1 ESPKIHILYA
11 NIRSI
16 LNVTNQNHLKILLDS
31 QKYSI
36 LAFSESWLKQNVPDG
51 LVLGENARSYQILRC
66 DRKKKKGG
74 ETVNDAYEILIF
86 DAMISSILIRFCI
99 VYRVPALSQEL
110 SEGIWGKIIDYSICQ
125 HPIIVMGDFN
135 IPNLKWPL
143 DDEKEYNGLEGD
155 FKDFLEMANMT
166 QLVDKPTRDNNFL
179 DLLLTNGDELIR
191 NVEILPEIGNSDHR
205 TIEFQLSIS
214 HKPPKCINRRNFS
227 KGNYQT
233 INSILAKINWSL
245 VFKCDD
251 STNIMYEKLLSILE
265 VIIEFRVP
273 MTRVNMSGMPI
284 PPFIEKQ
291 MKFRFLYW
299 QKWITSNDPLY
310 KGEFQRAHKIC
321 MKSMKKYVKNR
332 EKTILSSADKKGFYR
347 YIKSKLSDTKGS
359 KIDSLVGVNGIISE
373 TDSDK
378 ANCLAHAFS
387 EVFTVDDG
395 QTPIFTHAREA
406 ISSPDYDEMFSRHE
420 ICRLIE
426 EWKNSSCRTPDNI
439 NLFFIKKIAV
449 PLSIP
454 LEIIFNKSYEKT
466 EIPKRWKHSIITPL
480 RKKAP
485 FNDPLNYRPVSITS
499 FFCRVFEKC
508 ISKGIINDCEKKNH
522 ARDICVKAESKA
534 NMIFRALQT
543 EDTQTLVNAYCIYV
557 RPTLEFSSSAARP
570 INSTDRG
577 KIEKVQN
584 AVTRRILYRTM
595 NYTYSNRPNYSTR
608 NEMLNISSLE
618 YRRNV
623 NDIKIAYQMIFGNGR
638 LSKVMPDFFSL
649 VRTRTRGAGYKV
661 DIDMA
666 KLKQRENSFAHR
678 ISKLLISLLQKVKL
692 PTNYSEFTK
701 RMIDE

>member
-110 SEGIWGKIIDYSICQ
+110 SEGIYGKIIDYSICQ

-155 FKDFLEMANMT
+155 FKDY
-166 QLVDKPTRDNNFL
+166 
-179 DLLLTNGDELIR
+179 GDELIR
-191 NVEILPEIGNSDHR
+191 NVEIFPEIGNSDHG

-310 KGEFQRAHKIC
+310 KGEFQRAH
-321 MKSMKKYVKNR
+321 
-332 EKTILSSADKKGFYR
+332 
-347 YIKSKLSDTKGS
+347 
-359 KIDSLVGVNGIISE
+359 
-373 TDSDK
+373 
-378 ANCLAHAFS
+378 
-387 EVFTVDDG
+387 
-395 QTPIFTHAREA
+395 
-406 ISSPDYDEMFSRHE
+406 
-420 ICRLIE
+420 
-426 EWKNSSCRTPDNI
+426 
-439 NLFFIKKIAV
+439 
-449 PLSIP
+449 
-454 LEIIFNKSYEKT
+454 
-466 EIPKRWKHSIITPL
+466 
-480 RKKAP
+480 
-485 FNDPLNYRPVSITS
+485 
-499 FFCRVFEKC
+499 
-508 ISKGIINDCEKKNH
+508 
-522 ARDICVKAESKA
+522 
-534 NMIFRALQT
+534 
-543 EDTQTLVNAYCIYV
+543 
-557 RPTLEFSSSAARP
+557 
-570 INSTDRG
+570 
-577 KIEKVQN
+577 
-584 AVTRRILYRTM
+584 
-595 NYTYSNRPNYSTR
+595 
-608 NEMLNISSLE
+608 
-618 YRRNV
+618 
-623 NDIKIAYQMIFGNGR
+623 
-638 LSKVMPDFFSL
+638 
-649 VRTRTRGAGYKV
+649 
-661 DIDMA
+661 
-666 KLKQRENSFAHR
+666 
-678 ISKLLISLLQKVKL
+678 
-692 PTNYSEFTK
+692 
-701 RMIDE
+701 

>member
-1 ESPKIHILYA
+1 STPTISVLPSTPASIPLPSTLPLPILASQPTRAANESQNGMTETMVLDLVESVERGRAIVIYGIPEFPHLLAAQRDHSDWSAVAAIMNHLGVSGKPTHVFRMGSGITAGVRNGRLLKVIMPS
-11 NIRSI
+11 RSI
-16 LNVTNQNHLKILLDS
+16 QRLVMERRHQLSQFKGGPGVRVWLRASMTREERAASNERPFTYEIPPPRPNLTNQNHLKILLDS

-191 NVEILPEIGNSDHR
+191 NVEILPEIGNSDHG

-359 KIDSLVGVNGIISE
+359 KIDSLV
-373 TDSDK
+373 
-378 ANCLAHAFS
+378 
-387 EVFTVDDG
+387 
-395 QTPIFTHAREA
+395 
-406 ISSPDYDEMFSRHE
+406 
-420 ICRLIE
+420 
-426 EWKNSSCRTPDNI
+426 
-439 NLFFIKKIAV
+439 
-449 PLSIP
+449 
-454 LEIIFNKSYEKT
+454 
-466 EIPKRWKHSIITPL
+466 
-480 RKKAP
+480 
-485 FNDPLNYRPVSITS
+485 
-499 FFCRVFEKC
+499 
-508 ISKGIINDCEKKNH
+508 
-522 ARDICVKAESKA
+522 
-534 NMIFRALQT
+534 
-543 EDTQTLVNAYCIYV
+543 NAYCIYV

-638 LSKVMPDFFSL
+638 LSEVMPDFFSL